1 MSTKIK
7 IDPVTRIEG
16 HLAVEAVID
25 DGVVK
30 EAKSAGTL
38 FRGFEIILQ
47 GRDPRDANRLTQR
60 ICGVCPT
67 AHATASAL
75 CLDDAFGLRDT
86 VPDNG
91 KLIRCLI
98 LGSNFL
104 QSHILHFYHLAA
116 LDYVDAVAAVGDLS
130 PFVPRYEGDYRV
142 SNEANAELVN
152 HYLKALDIRRKCHQ
166 MLSIFGGKMP
176 HNVGVVPGGVIEKPT
191 EEKITNFLWR
201 LNEIRAFV
209 DNSYIPD
216 VIAVAKAYS
225 DYFEIGKGCQRLL
238 TYGGFDLPPRL
249 SGEDKSGGKLFKAG
263 VVSGEL
269 EFVDFAK
276 ENITE
281 DVKHSWY
288 ADSDSGKNPAKG
300 ETKPQPKKKQAYSFI
315 KSPRYKGEV
324 CELGPLARM
333 VNNYVQG
340 DAEVKKLVD
349 SVLVQFGAEINVLY
363 SVLGRH
369 AARALETKLVA
380 DAMVG
385 WLQQLKPNEPAIVHP
400 VRNITGGG
408 QATEETISNGV
419 QAKIPEQG
427 EGAGLTEAPRGAV
440 GHWMTI
446 KDRKI
451 QRYQVIT
458 PTAWNASPK
467 DDKDQPGA
475 LEQAMIGTKVKDKD
489 NPFELVRIVRAFD
502 PCLACSVHLLDV
514 RGNESGIFRI
524 V

>member
-1 MSTKIK
+1 MVTKIK
-7 IDPVTRIEG
+7 IDPITRIEG
-16 HLAVEAVID
+16 HMAIEAVID
-25 DGVVK
+25 NGVVK
-30 EAKSAGTL
+30 DAKSAGTL

-75 CLDDAFGLRDT
+75 CLDDVFGLNGKI
-86 VPDNG
+86 PDNG

-116 LDYVDAVAAVGDLS
+116 LDYVDAASTVGDLE

-142 SNEANAELVN
+142 SEKANAELVD
-152 HYLKALDIRRKCHQ
+152 HYLRALDIRRKCHQ

-176 HNVGVVPGGVIEKPT
+176 HNVGIVPGGVTEKPT
-191 EEKITNFLWR
+191 EDKITNFLWR
-201 LNEIRAFV
+201 LNEIRDFV
-209 DNSYIPD
+209 DNVYIPD
-216 VIAVAKAYS
+216 VIAVAKTYS

-238 TYGGFDLPPRL
+238 AYGGFDLPT
-249 SGEDKSGGKLFKAG
+249 GELFKTG
-263 VVSGEL
+263 IISPDLQL
-269 EFVDFAK
+269 EPFAK

-288 ADSDSGKNPAKG
+288 ADSGSGKNPAQG
-300 ETKPQPKKKQAYSFI
+300 ETKPDTKKKQAYSFL
-315 KSPRYKGEV
+315 KSPRYSGLV

-333 VNNYVQG
+333 VSNYVQG
-340 DAEVKKLVD
+340 DTKAKGLVD
-349 SVLVQFGAEINVLY
+349 SLLSQVGADVNALF

-369 AARALETKLVA
+369 GARALEAKLVA
-380 DAMVG
+380 DAMVD
-385 WLQQLKPNEPAIVHP
+385 WLTSLKPNEPTIVD
-400 VRNITGGG
+400 
-408 QATEETISNGV
+408 SD
-419 QAKIPEQG
+419 IPDTG

-440 GHWMTI
+440 GHWITI
-446 KDRKI
+446 KDKKI
-451 QRYQVIT
+451 DRYQVIT
-458 PTAWNASPK
+458 PTAWNASPR
-467 DDKDQPGA
+467 DDKGRPGA
-475 LEQAMIGTKVKDKD
+475 VEQAIIGTKVKDKE

-502 PCLACSVHLLDV
+502 PCLACSVHLIDF
-514 RGNESGIFRI
+514 RGNQLGIFKI

>member
-1 MSTKIK
+1 MVTKIK
-7 IDPVTRIEG
+7 IDPITRIEG
-16 HLAVEAVID
+16 HLAIEAVID

-75 CLDDAFGLRDT
+75 CLDNAFGLTDKIS
-86 VPDNG
+86 DNG

-116 LDYVDAVAAVGDLS
+116 LDYVDAVSAVGDLA

-142 SNEANAELVN
+142 TGEANAELAN
-152 HYLKALDIRRKCHQ
+152 HYLKALDIRRKCQ
-166 MLSIFGGKMP
+166 EMLSIFGGKMP
-176 HNVGVVPGGVIEKPT
+176 HNVGTVPGGVTEKPT
-191 EEKITNFLWR
+191 EDKITNFLWR
-201 LNEIRAFV
+201 LNEIRDFV
-209 DNSYIPD
+209 DNTYIPD
-216 VIAVAKAYS
+216 IIAVAKAYG
-225 DYFEIGKGCQRLL
+225 DYFEIGKGCQRVLA
-238 TYGGFDLPPRL
+238 YGGFDLPT
-249 SGEDKSGGKLFKAG
+249 DKLFKAA
-263 VVSGEL
+263 VVPMDLQPEP
-269 EFVDFAK
+269 FAK
-276 ENITE
+276 ENIAE

-288 ADSDSGKNPAKG
+288 TDSSTGKNPAHG
-300 ETKPQPKKKQAYSFI
+300 QTQPDLKKKEAYSFI
-315 KSPRYKGEV
+315 KSPRYKGSV

-333 VNNYVQG
+333 VSNYVQG
-340 DAEVKKLVD
+340 DEKVKELVD
-349 SVLVQFGAEINVLY
+349 SLLGQVGADVNALF

-369 AARALETKLVA
+369 AARALEAKFVA
-380 DAMVG
+380 DAMAD
-385 WLQQLKPNEPAIVHP
+385 WLQQLKPDEPAIVES
-400 VRNITGGG
+400 
-408 QATEETISNGV
+408 A
-419 QAKIPEQG
+419 IPEQA
-427 EGAGLTEAPRGAV
+427 EAAGLTEAPRGAV

-446 KDRKI
+446 NNKKI

-467 DDKDQPGA
+467 DDKGQPGA
-475 LEQAMIGTKVKDKD
+475 VEQAIIGTKVKDKD

-502 PCLACSVHLLDV
+502 PCLACSVHLLDARANALGV
-514 RGNESGIFRI
+514 FR
-524 V
+524 VV

>member
-1 MSTKIK
+1 MSTRIK
-7 IDPVTRIEG
+7 IDPITRIEG

-30 EAKSAGTL
+30 DARSAGTL

-67 AHATASAL
+67 AHATASAF
-75 CLDDAFGLRDT
+75 CIDDAFGLTDKI
-86 VPDNG
+86 PNNG
-91 KLIRCLI
+91 KLIRALI
-98 LGSNFL
+98 FGANFL

-116 LDYVDAVAAVGDLS
+116 LDYVDATSAVGDLA

-142 SNEANAELVN
+142 SGEVNAELVN
-152 HYLKALDIRRKCHQ
+152 HYLKALDIRRKCQ
-166 MLSIFGGKMP
+166 EMLSIFGGKMP
-176 HNVGVVPGGVIEKPT
+176 HNVSIVPGGVTEKIT
-191 EEKITNFLWR
+191 EDKITNFLWR
-201 LNEIRAFV
+201 LNEIRDFV
-209 DNSYIPD
+209 DNNYIPD
-216 VIAVAKAYS
+216 VIAVAKAYG
-225 DYFEIGKGCQRLL
+225 DYFEIGKGCKRLL
-238 TYGGFDLPPRL
+238 AYGGFDLPTGR
-249 SGEDKSGGKLFKAG
+249 LFKAG
-263 VVSGEL
+263 VVSEDL
-269 EFVDFAK
+269 KAEDFLK

-281 DVKHSWY
+281 DLKHSWY
-288 ADSDSGKNPAKG
+288 ADSGSGKNPAEG
-300 ETKPQPKKKQAYSFI
+300 ETKPELKKKGAYSFL

-333 VNNYVQG
+333 VSNYVQG
-340 DAEVKKLVD
+340 DTKVKELID
-349 SVLVQFGAEINVLY
+349 SVLSQFDADVNVLY

-369 AARALETKLVA
+369 AARALEAKHIG

-385 WLQQLKPNEPAIVHP
+385 WLMQLKPAEPAIVHP

-408 QATEETISNGV
+408 QATEERISNGV
-419 QAKIPEQG
+419 QAEIPDVG

-446 KDRKI
+446 KDKKI
-451 QRYQVIT
+451 ERYQVIT

-502 PCLACSVHLLDV
+502 PCLACSVHLLDFK
-514 RGNESGIFRI
+514 GNESGIFR
-524 V
+524 VV